1 MLFRSRKKERKKER
15 KRERYPLQDV
25 LVFICALVE
34 LARRAMWNLFRLE
47 LEQYHNTGKRG
58 IDRRER
64 EIDREGER
72 GRGK

>member
-1 MLFRSRKKERKKER
+1 M
-15 KRERYPLQDV
+15 QDV